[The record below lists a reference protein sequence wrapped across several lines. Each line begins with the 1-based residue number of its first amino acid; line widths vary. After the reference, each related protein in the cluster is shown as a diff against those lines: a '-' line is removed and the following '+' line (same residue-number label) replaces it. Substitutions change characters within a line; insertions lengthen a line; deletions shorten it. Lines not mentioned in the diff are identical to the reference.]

1 MELQQGGTGTYTTAE
16 AIAQHL
22 KTCRK
27 TLRVVFLAEFFDW
40 WVSWVFHST
49 ASHAA
54 HIDLNA
60 ALGRSAMAATTARCE
75 CWLCRRRRLCR
86 NGLTFWWVETQ
97 KIVVLVVA
105 KRMVR
110 VGKTLWFRAFSLCL
124 QLDLFIIIYIMMII
138 MYVFAFTPYFL
149 HLISILYIYIHI
161 HTYRIV
167 FAGHCHIKNC
177 ILNRSHN
184 KLHLAFPTSCV
195 RKEVGETT
203 PEKVGN
209 LNQLQSI

>member
-149 HLISILYIYIHI
+149 HLISILYIYTYTHI
-161 HTYRIV
+161 S
-167 FAGHCHIKNC
+167 NC
-177 ILNRSHN
+177 ICRTLPH
-184 KLHLAFPTSCV
+184 
-195 RKEVGETT
+195 
-203 PEKVGN
+203 
-209 LNQLQSI
+209 